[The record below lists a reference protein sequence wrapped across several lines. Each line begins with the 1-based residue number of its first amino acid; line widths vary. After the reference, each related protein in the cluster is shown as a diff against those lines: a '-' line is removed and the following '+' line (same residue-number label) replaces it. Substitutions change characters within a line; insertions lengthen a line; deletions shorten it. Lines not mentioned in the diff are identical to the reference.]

1 LTPPT
6 DRSTEPNPRAARL
19 LLALCAIS
27 SLLPDLG
34 AALPL
39 KTYYFRDFSVTFYPL
54 RAFAARELAAG
65 RWPFWNPF
73 IYEGSFVLPMFYPL
87 DLLHALLPGPVAA
100 SWLLTLHFPLAAV
113 AAFVLARE
121 LGADSVGA
129 FASGAVYALGGLA
142 LSSLNLYLFLQALAW
157 APLVVLTLRRA
168 ALRGGRSLVWA
179 GGILAVALSTLA
191 LEFVGQVVLLGLA
204 LGLAAAP
211 VRAASGRV
219 GLSILLGVGLAG
231 VPLAVTAGLLS
242 ESVRGTGFTADVAL
256 ANAVPVVSLLQ
267 VLVPNLFGSL
277 ASPVEAWWGGAF
289 FSKGLPY
296 FLSLYLG
303 PLALALAWAGL
314 PAAEPRSRGA
324 LVGLAAL
331 ALWYSLGAAG
341 GLTPI
346 VQKLP
351 FFSSLRFP
359 SKALLLPHLAVAL
372 FAGLGATSLRQGR
385 GWSRFVAASA
395 AAGAIALA
403 VATVVKAGGVGLAR
417 WSGVD
422 PSRFGQVAGAVVPDA
437 LRVVAVASVALA
449 LAVVVVY
456 KRAPAGMAT
465 ALLLALLVYDLTRAG
480 GGLNP
485 QTTPSFFRPLPEMA
499 ALRPD
504 EQSRTRVFSYG
515 LDHSPAFRA
524 FLARGGAS
532 LGLASFYVN
541 RQMLAPYNNVL
552 DRVEATEATDLTSF
566 VPRPRELGPSDY
578 DPASAGALLPW
589 IRNASVSR
597 VLSLDPLDHPDFV
610 ALPSVEVLPG
620 ATIHGYAVRDSWP
633 RAFLACRVV
642 PATSVDDALGR
653 PYAAGFDPAR
663 DVTLEEPAAASC
675 SEGTA
680 TLAAYAPGDESYVVR
695 SDGDGLFVL
704 RESFAR
710 GWRATVDGKDART
723 LRANGKHRAVP
734 VFAGT
739 HEVRLRYHPPGLRAG
754 LALTALAAAGVA
766 ILLRHGKGEDGR
778 A

>member
-1 LTPPT
+1 L
-6 DRSTEPNPRAARL
+6 TEPAPRSARL
-19 LLALCAIS
+19 LLALCALS

-73 IYEGSFVLPMFYPL
+73 IYEGSFVLPTLYPL
-87 DLLHALLPGPVAA
+87 DLLQALLPGPVAA

-113 AAFVLARE
+113 AAFALARE
-121 LGADSVGA
+121 LGADPVGA
-129 FASGAVYALGGLA
+129 FASGVVYSLGGLA

-168 ALRGGRSLVWA
+168 ALRRGRGLVWA
-179 GGILAVALSTLA
+179 GGVLAVALSTLA

-211 VRAASGRV
+211 ARAALGRV
-219 GLSILLGVGLAG
+219 AIATLLGVGLAG
-231 VPLAVTAGLLS
+231 VPLAVTAGLLP
-242 ESVRGTGFTADVAL
+242 ESVRGTGFSAEITL

-303 PLALALAWAGL
+303 PLALALAWTGL
-314 PAAEPRSRGA
+314 PGAEPRSRA
-324 LVGLAAL
+324 TLVGLSAL
-331 ALWYSLGAAG
+331 AFWYSLGAAG

-359 SKALLLPHLAVAL
+359 SKALLLPHLALAL
-372 FAGLGATSLRQGR
+372 FAGLGATSLRHGR
-385 GWSRFVAASA
+385 GWRRFVAASA
-395 AAGAIALA
+395 AAGALALA
-403 VATVVKAGGVGLAR
+403 VATVVKTGGVGLAT
-417 WSGVD
+417 WAAID
-422 PSRFGQVAGAVVPDA
+422 PARLGQVATAVVADA
-437 LRVVAVASVALA
+437 MQVVAVACLAVALA
-449 LAVVVVY
+449 VAVLY
-456 KRAPAGMAT
+456 RRAPAGLVT

-480 GGLNP
+480 VGLNP
-485 QTTPSFFRPLPEMA
+485 QTTPSFYGPLPEMA
-499 ALRPD
+499 ALRPED
-504 EQSRTRVFSYG
+504 QTRTRVFSYG

-524 FLARGGAS
+524 FLARGGPH

-566 VPRPRELGPSDY
+566 VPRDRELGPSDY
-578 DPASAGALLPW
+578 DPASVGALLPW

-597 VLSLDPLDHPDFV
+597 VLSLDPLDHPDLV

-620 ATIHGYAVRDSWP
+620 ATIHGYAVRDPWP
-633 RAFLACRVV
+633 RAFVACRAVQ
-642 PATSVDDALGR
+642 AASVNDAFAG

-675 SEGTA
+675 HEGAA
-680 TLAAYAPGDESYVVR
+680 TLSALTPGDERYEVT

-704 RESFAR
+704 RDSFAR
-710 GWRATVDGKDART
+710 GWKATVDGKDART

-734 VFAGT
+734 VSAGT

-754 LALTALAAAGVA
+754 LALTALAATGAAVLYRRGRA
-766 ILLRHGKGEDGR
+766 EDGR